1 MKKRRSRRYIYGR
14 GIKRPYVNKRNRLM
28 LGSGKRKRIRK
39 EKDGFL
45 PRITAL
51 APTAVNLLSK
61 VIG

>member
-1 MKKRRSRRYIYGR
+1 MKKRASRRYIYGR
-14 GIKRPYVNKRNRLM
+14 GIKRPYVNKRNRHL

-39 EKDGFL
+39 QKDGFL

-51 APTAVNLLSK
+51 APTTVDLLSK